1 MSVESTHQ
9 TDMADERTSEG
20 HFDLEACLK
29 AIMAKLDHTAETSD
43 TALKMAQ
50 ENQQKMADLEQNGS
64 KAHSS
69 GIPHGAGT
77 EEGPQSNEN
86 TKTRGESSSKPEVT
100 NLEGEAKG
108 KSTSSDSVLASKVE
122 ALERTI
128 KGIRRADDMVDVR
141 TLSLFPTARIPLQFK
156 MPELEKFD
164 GTGCPKTHLKMYVRA
179 MHPRGATDELLAQMF
194 HETLATSALKWFL
207 SLDENRT
214 RTWEDICNEFSEHY
228 C

>member
-1 MSVESTHQ
+1 MV
-9 TDMADERTSEG
+9 
-20 HFDLEACLK
+20 
-29 AIMAKLDHTAETSD
+29 I
-43 TALKMAQ
+43 
-50 ENQQKMADLEQNGS
+50 
-64 KAHSS
+64 
-69 GIPHGAGT
+69 
-77 EEGPQSNEN
+77 
-86 TKTRGESSSKPEVT
+86 
-100 NLEGEAKG
+100 NLEGETKG
-108 KSTSSDSVLASKVE
+108 KGTSSDSVLASKVE

-164 GTGCPKTHLKMYVRA
+164 GTGCSKTHLKMYVRA

-207 SLDENRT
+207 ALDENRT

-228 C
+228 KYNTEVDVTRRDLDYKTRG